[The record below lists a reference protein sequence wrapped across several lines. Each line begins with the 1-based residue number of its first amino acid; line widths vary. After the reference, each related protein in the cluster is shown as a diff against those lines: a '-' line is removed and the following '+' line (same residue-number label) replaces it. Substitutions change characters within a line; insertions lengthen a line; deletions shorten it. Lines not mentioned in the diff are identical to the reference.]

1 MSIYWCLLS
10 VFPSDILSYASP
22 YSASTIMPSGRSGCA
37 ISAGYA
43 STIAHKYCFPYPA
56 GNLLALQIC
65 ICSKAQ
71 PRKRDSKEY
80 IKASRLPILFLAE
93 LLDPISHESQTM
105 RFSSAIVLAVVAALT
120 SSISA
125 MPADLAGATT
135 ATTADKCPRF
145 CFGSS
150 ACKACMYGKCVSIR
164 NFSGLVNM
172 THMHGRPF
180 FSA

>member
-1 MSIYWCLLS
+1 

-43 STIAHKYCFPYPA
+43 STIVHKYCFPYPA

-65 ICSKAQ
+65 VCSKAQ
-71 PRKRDSKEY
+71 PRKRDSKEH

-150 ACKACMYGKCVSIR
+150 ACKACMYEKCVSIR

-172 THMHGRPF
+172 THMRGRPF